1 MFRQPLLHVR
11 STLRQSLARSSRQ
24 TFPHVRNFDF
34 VSKRGFA
41 MAQKVVNP
49 NESVE
54 QVLSLF
60 KRQGNSD
67 YIGEPVSSEEHA
79 LQAAYMGRR
88 AGFGDDAVLA
98 ALLHDVG
105 HLLGLDDPNAAR
117 MDHCG
122 VVDHENIGG
131 DWVRSL
137 GFSERVSTLVRRHV
151 DAKRYL
157 CCVKPDYHDG
167 LSDASKTTLIHQGGP
182 MTAEE
187 AKAFEKDELF
197 KTILA
202 MRHWDE
208 AAKVPGKKVPTLSDY
223 KEMMEKHIAQAA

>member
-1 MFRQPLLHVR
+1 MFHKPLVHVR
-11 STLRQSLARSSRQ
+11 STLRRSLARSSWQ
-24 TFPHVRNFDF
+24 TFAHDSTFDF
-34 VSKRGFA
+34 LSKRSFA
-41 MAQKVVNP
+41 VTQKTVDA

-60 KRQGNSD
+60 HRKGNSD
-67 YIGEPVSSEEHA
+67 YIGEPVSSQEHA
-79 LQAAYMGRR
+79 LQAAYMGKR
-88 AGFGDDAVLA
+88 AGFDDDAVLA

-105 HLLGLDDPNAAR
+105 HLIGLDDPSAGR

-122 VVDHENIGG
+122 VMDHENLGG
-131 DWVRSL
+131 DWLRNL

-157 CCVKPDYHDG
+157 CCVKPDYHDN
-167 LSDASKTTLIHQGGP
+167 LSDASKTTLKHQGGP
-182 MTAEE
+182 MTPEE

-202 MRHWDE
+202 MRYWDE
-208 AAKVPGKKVPTLSDY
+208 AAKVPGKEVPTLSSY
-223 KEMMEKHIAQAA
+223 KEMMRKHIAEAI